1 MAKQEK
7 KRGKILLIEDDPTQ
21 RMMYD
26 LEFSNFGH
34 KLNMASGGKE
44 GINMAKDLKPDLIL
58 LDLIMNDMDGLD
70 VLKIIKSIKDLAKTK
85 IVVMTNLTKKGL
97 EEEVKKFGAYDYL
110 IKSKFVPKDIVK
122 RAEKYLSK

>member
-1 MAKQEK
+1 MSKQEK
-7 KRGKILLIEDDPTQ
+7 KGGKILLIEDDPTQ

-34 KLNMASGGKE
+34 KISMATGGKE
-44 GINMAKDLKPDLIL
+44 GIEMAKNIKPDLIF

-70 VLKIIKSIKDLAKTK
+70 VLKELKTIKDLEKTK

-97 EEEVKKFGAYDYL
+97 EEEVKSSGAYDYL
-110 IKSKFVPKDIVK
+110 IKSKFIPKEIVK
-122 RAEKYLSK
+122 RAEKYLKK